1 MSYLT
6 TAMHRD
12 YFVDERFFSDSKSVA
27 FLSKKGIRLHPISL
41 DSRLYEG
48 ISGHS
53 DIVGCPVFLT
63 TVIEREVYDHHRFDL
78 REFDI
83 TLGQSSLAR
92 DYPYDV
98 RYNVAIFGKTAIHS
112 KYIDSVIKEQLTKFK
127 VESIVVKQGYAKCSI
142 VVVDEKSIITSDIG
156 IYRACKEKL
165 DVCLVSVWKDIFL
178 WGMEYGLL
186 GGTSLTRGR
195 EIYFTGDISKHPDYW
210 KMKNFANQKGISL
223 LSMSEGRLVDVGG
236 FLTLYLRTKDNSM

>member
-112 KYIDSVIKEQLTKFK
+112 KYIDSVIKELLTKEK

-142 VVVDEKSIITSDIG
+142 VVVDEKSIITIG
-156 IYRACKEKL
+156 YRYL
-165 DVCLVSVWKDIFL
+165 S
-178 WGMEYGLL
+178 
-186 GGTSLTRGR
+186 SL
-195 EIYFTGDISKHPDYW
+195 
-210 KMKNFANQKGISL
+210 
-223 LSMSEGRLVDVGG
+223 
-236 FLTLYLRTKDNSM
+236 

>member
-1 MSYLT
+1 
-6 TAMHRD
+6 MHRD
-12 YFVDERFFSDSKSVA
+12 YFADERFFSDSNAIA

-63 TVIEREVYDHHRFDL
+63 TVIEREVYERHCFDL

-83 TLGQSSLAR
+83 TLGESSLAR

-112 KYIDSVIKEQLTKFK
+112 KYIDSVITELLTKEK
-127 VESIVVKQGYAKCSI
+127 VEFILPEISANIR
-142 VVVDEKSIITSDIG
+142 TIG
-156 IYRACKEKL
+156 R
-165 DVCLVSVWKDIFL
+165 
-178 WGMEYGLL
+178 
-186 GGTSLTRGR
+186 
-195 EIYFTGDISKHPDYW
+195 
-210 KMKNFANQKGISL
+210 
-223 LSMSEGRLVDVGG
+223 
-236 FLTLYLRTKDNSM
+236 